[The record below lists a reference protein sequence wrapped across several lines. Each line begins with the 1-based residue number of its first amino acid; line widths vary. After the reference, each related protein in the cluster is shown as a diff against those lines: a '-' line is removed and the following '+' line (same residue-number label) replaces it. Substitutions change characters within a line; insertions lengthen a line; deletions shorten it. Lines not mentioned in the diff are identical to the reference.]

1 MFTRIHH
8 LSLVVPDIR
17 EARSLWADTYGFR
30 PDHSTHSTYD
40 GTHSREAFTVAVG
53 ESLLQVL
60 QPLEPDSGTT
70 RFLEKRGAGPHHLC
84 LSSDDID
91 EDVRRLQTGG
101 LRLLGATTG
110 SPDQKEGYRVA
121 FFHPSTNLGVLL
133 EIRQDI
139 HASDEISL
147 QRIGRGGALTR
158 FHHIGLV
165 APSIEAA
172 AQLFC
177 GVYGLQVDPDLSPL
191 PYGRAASQD
200 NVRVLDIPLGESE
213 IEVVVPQDEN
223 SGTARFLATR
233 GAGIHHACFNSE
245 DIERDMGRLRD
256 AGLQEVGVVSEGRD
270 GAGLVGWLHPK
281 SNLGLLVEVE
291 QDVN

>member
-1 MFTRIHH
+1 VFTRIHH

-17 EARSLWADTYGFR
+17 EARSLWVDIYGFR
-30 PDHSTHSTYD
+30 PDHSAHSSYD
-40 GTHSREAFTVAVG
+40 GTHSREALTVAVG
-53 ESLLQVL
+53 ESLVQVL

-91 EDVRRLQTGG
+91 EDVRRLQAGG

-121 FFHPSTNLGVLL
+121 FFHPSTNMGVLL

-139 HASDEISL
+139 PASDEISP

-165 APSIEAA
+165 APNIEMA

-191 PYGRAASQD
+191 PYGRSAPQD

-233 GAGIHHACFNSE
+233 GAGIHHVCFNSE
-245 DIERDMGRLRD
+245 DIEYDMGRLRD
-256 AGLQEVGVVSEGRD
+256 SGLQEVGVVSEGRD

-281 SNLGLLVEVE
+281 SNLGLLVEIE
-291 QDVN
+291 QDVK